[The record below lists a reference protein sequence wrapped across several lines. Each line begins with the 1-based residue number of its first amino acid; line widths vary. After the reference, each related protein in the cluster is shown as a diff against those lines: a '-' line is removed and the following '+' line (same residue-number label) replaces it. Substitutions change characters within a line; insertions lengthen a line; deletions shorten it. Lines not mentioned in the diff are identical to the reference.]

1 MRVAYLER
9 EKEEAGALREGG
21 GVGREI
27 LKWLACQRVGLFSLS
42 WCPRP
47 VEAVEF

>member
-27 LKWLACQRVGLFSLS
+27 LKWLACQRVALVFAQEHTSVG
-42 WCPRP
+42 
-47 VEAVEF
+47 V